1 MVPIIVLVFSIFLVI
16 APIVDNPKLEYA
28 YSIAFMLFGASLYV
42 PFVKYKLRL
51 PFIGEIVIETLIK
64 ENKGDRIIFHFRLS
78 DPLPPAP
85 HEDCPSLR
93 YARLLVLC

>member
-51 PFIGEIVIETLIK
+51 PFIGEIVIEILIK
-64 ENKGDRIIFHFRLS
+64 KNKGEQNYVSFQTQS
-78 DPLPPAP
+78 PT
-85 HEDCPSLR
+85 SSSSS
-93 YARLLVLC
+93 

>member
-51 PFIGEIVIETLIK
+51 PFIGEIVIEILIK
-64 ENKGDRIIFHFRLS
+64 KNKGGQNYVSFQTQS
-78 DPLPPAP
+78 PT
-85 HEDCPSLR
+85 SSNSS
-93 YARLLVLC
+93 

>member
-1 MVPIIVLVFSIFLVI
+1 MLVFSIFLVI

-51 PFIGEIVIETLIK
+51 PFIGETIK
-64 ENKGDRIIFHFRLS
+64 QILNIHKR
-78 DPLPPAP
+78 
-85 HEDCPSLR
+85 
-93 YARLLVLC
+93 

>member
-51 PFIGEIVIETLIK
+51 PFIGEIVIEILIK
-64 ENKGDRIIFHFRLS
+64 KNKGGQNYVSFQTQS
-78 DPLPPAP
+78 PT
-85 HEDCPSLR
+85 SSSSS
-93 YARLLVLC
+93 

>member
-1 MVPIIVLVFSIFLVI
+1 MMYKSRSLMYMKVPIVVPIIVLVFSIFLVI

-51 PFIGEIVIETLIK
+51 PFIGETIK
-64 ENKGDRIIFHFRLS
+64 NGI
-78 DPLPPAP
+78 
-85 HEDCPSLR
+85 CN
-93 YARLLVLC
+93 

>member
-1 MVPIIVLVFSIFLVI
+1 MLVFSIFLVI

-51 PFIGEIVIETLIK
+51 PFIGETIKVGCEVHMKYYVRKILI
-64 ENKGDRIIFHFRLS
+64 FL
-78 DPLPPAP
+78 DPYPP
-85 HEDCPSLR
+85 CL
-93 YARLLVLC
+93 

>member
-1 MVPIIVLVFSIFLVI
+1 MLVFSIFLVI

-51 PFIGEIVIETLIK
+51 PFIGETNRARVGCDVHIKYIRKISIVCKFMQHPLQPLLS
-64 ENKGDRIIFHFRLS
+64 HF
-78 DPLPPAP
+78 
-85 HEDCPSLR
+85 
-93 YARLLVLC
+93 